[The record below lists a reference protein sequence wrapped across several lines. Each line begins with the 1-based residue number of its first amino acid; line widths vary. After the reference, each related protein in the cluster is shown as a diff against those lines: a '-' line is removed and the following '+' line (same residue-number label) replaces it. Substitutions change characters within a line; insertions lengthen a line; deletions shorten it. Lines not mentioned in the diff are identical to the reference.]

1 MKRKK
6 RKKTKKVFGS
16 DFTNSVIAEDFVAE
30 RLSNTKLK
38 IDVESLRE
46 YWFHKFAWSLPSI
59 IVIYALIASIFKM
72 LVFFE
77 IFMQT
82 FAVTLLFS
90 ILGFY
95 KLRQINDYLI
105 IDQSDRMIYKVEETA
120 KQSTKSKYLAFDDI
134 KQIGIDCFWK
144 KESKYSYSC
153 QYQIIALTQSKKL
166 IPLSEWVEENYGVK
180 EFTENLS
187 KFMKVEY
194 KKPPCTNE
202 GSKLYRKGDSLIYKD
217 FTAFFGPYWLSNII
231 CLGLLLIIITVSVYA
246 LVIGIDYSNP
256 DTQELK
262 GDVIFALVW
271 LIGSSY
277 SIFRAFILKKRFR
290 W

>member
-6 RKKTKKVFGS
+6 RKKTKKAVS
-16 DFTNSVIAEDFVAE
+16 LDFANSVIAEDFGAE

-38 IDVESLRE
+38 INVESPRE
-46 YWFHKFAWSLPSI
+46 YWFHKFAWSLPTI
-59 IVIYALIASIFKM
+59 IVIYMLIASIFKM

-82 FAVTLLFS
+82 FAVTLLLS

-120 KQSTKSKYLAFDDI
+120 KQSTKSKYLACDDI

-144 KESKYSYSC
+144 KESKYSCSC
-153 QYQIIALTQSKKL
+153 HYQIIALTQSKKL
-166 IPLSEWVEENYGVK
+166 IPLSEWVGENYGIK
-180 EFTENLS
+180 EFTKNLS
-187 KFMKVEY
+187 KFLKVEF
-194 KKPPCTNE
+194 KKPPDTEE
-202 GSKLYRKGDSLIYKD
+202 GSKLYRKGDNLIYKD

-231 CLGLLLIIITVSVYA
+231 SLGLLLIILTVSSYA

-256 DTQELK
+256 NTQELK

-277 SIFRAFILKKRFR
+277 SIFKALVLKERFR
-290 W
+290 